1 MTAVALLATA
11 SRAHFAALLG
21 LNCSSQLSIFTGC
34 PSWQVL
40 VIAAAAAL
48 APAGS
53 AGASWPW
60 GFVWF
65 VITWITTGFPPHPL
79 APAPLELSLLELPQ
93 AATDAATIASSA
105 AKRLTFFAEANR
117 RLRAI
122 CTLHFVVVKP
132 GCPGGG
138 CFSRA

>member
-1 MTAVALLATA
+1 MTAVALLVTA

-60 GFVWF
+60 EFVRF
-65 VITWITTGFPPHPL
+65 AITWIVTGFPPQPL

-93 AATDAATIASSA
+93 AATDVTIASSA
-105 AKRLTFFAEANR
+105 AKRLTFFAEAN
-117 RLRAI
+117 
-122 CTLHFVVVKP
+122 
-132 GCPGGG
+132 
-138 CFSRA
+138 